1 MIAVV
6 GSMFFVLMPSVASAD
21 GFDLSSLLP
30 MGAGSASGKIIQLV
44 SLLTV
49 LSVAPGLLIM
59 VTSFARFAMALS
71 FLRTG
76 LGLQG
81 TPANLVL
88 INLAVFMTFYVM
100 TPTFERA
107 CENGL
112 RPLTENKISEL
123 EAFEKISA
131 PFRDFMVANVR
142 EKDIQLLEELS
153 RRQTTI
159 VQQKN
164 PGLQVLIPAFM
175 ISELRRGFEIGFLI
189 LLPFLVIDMIV
200 AIMTMSMGMMMMPPT
215 TISLPIKILFF
226 ILIDG
231 WNLLIGNLVRSFN

>member
-107 CENGL
+107 WENGL